1 MITIWR
7 SAPTKRSLQGVTW
20 EKCFLGKTNRNLASH
35 QTPRHI
41 VCRNNIGQY
50 IGQRDGT
57 DSYMPIIRDVQLRLT
72 DSDIERMVNGMTADL
87 AEPDRK
93 LELIDILKYRRD
105 HLIEFFKSIIW

>member
-1 MITIWR
+1 MIDVLIGNGDR
-7 SAPTKRSLQGVTW
+7 HEDNFLFVDSNGSGEVIPIDHNMAFGADKVFASGVTW
-20 EKCFLGKTNRNLASH
+20 QKCFLGKTKKLAPH

-72 DSDIERMVNGMTADL
+72 DSDIERMVKV
-87 AEPDRK
+87 ES
-93 LELIDILKYRRD
+93 DIML
-105 HLIEFFKSIIW
+105 